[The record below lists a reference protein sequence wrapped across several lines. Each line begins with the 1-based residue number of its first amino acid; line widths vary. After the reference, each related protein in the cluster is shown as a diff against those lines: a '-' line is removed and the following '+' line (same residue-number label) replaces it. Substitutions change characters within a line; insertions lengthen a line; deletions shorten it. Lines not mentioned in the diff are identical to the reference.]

1 MSHKNYPIKKS
12 KNFGYTFSFI
22 FILAAIYNFHYELS
36 FWLHF
41 FILSFIFFIISF
53 FKPQFFRYVAYLWEK
68 FGLLLGKIFS
78 PVILTIVYIF
88 TIIPIKLIL
97 KILFIDLINKK
108 KNNSLKSYWIEKD
121 KHLTNFKDQF

>member
-1 MSHKNYPIKKS
+1 MSHKNYPINKS

-36 FWLHF
+36 FWLYL
-41 FILSFIFFIISF
+41 FILSFIFFIVSF
-53 FKPQFFRYVAYLWEK
+53 FKPQIFRYVAYLWEK

-78 PVILTIVYIF
+78 PVILTIIYIF
-88 TIIPIKLIL
+88 TIIPVKLIL
-97 KILFIDLINKK
+97 KIFFIDLINKK

-121 KHLTNFKDQF
+121 NHLTNFKDQF